1 MFFKYKLSSILHALL
16 IKKCHRRQI
25 LSTFLSERSK
35 SIKPSPTLA
44 VSARAAKLRAEGRD
58 IISLS
63 AGEPDFDT
71 PEYIKNAAINALN
84 NGQTK
89 YTAVDGTPELK
100 QAIVGKFQRENN
112 LEYKNSQV
120 LVSCGAKHSLY
131 NLFQATLN
139 PEDEII
145 LPAPYWAS
153 YPDMAILA
161 GAKPIIVTTAISE
174 NFKINA
180 EKLDRAITEK
190 TRMIV
195 LNSPSNP
202 SGANYNS
209 QELADLGEV
218 LLKHPNVLVVT
229 DDIYEHIYWGPDMF
243 TNIVNSCPKLY
254 NRTIV
259 INGVSKA
266 YSMTGWRI
274 GYAAGPEKIIKE
286 MKKIQSQSTSNPN
299 SIAQAASIAAL
310 DGEQKFVKECVHTFK
325 ERHDVII
332 NLIREIDGIEVLE
345 SEGTFYTFPDMNN
358 IIEKIDKISND
369 IELAEFFIEEAGV
382 AAVPGS
388 AFGTPGCMRISFATS
403 MKNIKEGI
411 KRIKDILSNY

>member
-1 MFFKYKLSSILHALL
+1 M
-16 IKKCHRRQI
+16 
-25 LSTFLSERSK
+25 STFSSERSK

-44 VSARAAKLRAEGRD
+44 VSARAAELRAEGRD

-71 PEYIKNAAINALN
+71 PEHIKNAAINALN

-100 QAIVGKFQRENN
+100 QAIVDKFQRENN
-112 LEYKNSQV
+112 LEYKNNQI

-139 PEDEII
+139 PGDEII

-161 GAKPIIVTTAISE
+161 GAVPIIITTTITE
-174 NFKINA
+174 NFKINV
-180 EKLDRAITEK
+180 ENLSQAISEK
-190 TRMIV
+190 TRMIM

-202 SGANYNS
+202 SGANYSNE
-209 QELADLGEV
+209 ELLEIGEI
-218 LLKHPNVLVVT
+218 LLKHPNIIVVT
-229 DDIYEHIYWGPDMF
+229 DDIYEHIFWGSERF
-243 TNIVNSCPKLY
+243 ANIINSCPELY
-254 NRTIV
+254 DRTIIV
-259 INGVSKA
+259 NGVSKA

-274 GYAAGPEKIIKE
+274 GYAAGPDKIIKE

-299 SIAQAASIAAL
+299 SIAQAAAVAAL
-310 DGEQKFVKECVHTFK
+310 NGKQDFIKECVNTYK

-332 NLIREIDGIEVLE
+332 KLLKEIDGIEILE

-358 IIEKIDKISND
+358 IINRLQNISND

-382 AAVPGS
+382 AMVPGS
-388 AFGTPGCMRISFATS
+388 AFGVPGCMRISFATN
-403 MKNIKEGI
+403 MDNIKEGI
-411 KRIKDILSNY
+411 RRIKDILLNS

>member
-1 MFFKYKLSSILHALL
+1 MG
-16 IKKCHRRQI
+16 
-25 LSTFLSERSK
+25 TFSSERSK

-44 VSARAAKLRAEGRD
+44 VSARAAELRAEGRD

-71 PEYIKNAAINALN
+71 PEYIKNAAINALH

-100 QAIVGKFQRENN
+100 QAIIDKFQKENN
-112 LEYKNSQV
+112 LEYKNNQI
-120 LVSCGAKHSLY
+120 LASCGAKHSLY

-139 PEDEII
+139 PGDEII
-145 LPAPYWAS
+145 LTAPYWAS

-161 GAKPIIVTTAISE
+161 GAEPVIIRTTIAE
-174 NFKINA
+174 NFKINT
-180 EKLDRAITEK
+180 ENLSQAISEK
-190 TRMIV
+190 TRMLV

-202 SGANYNS
+202 SGANYS
-209 QELADLGEV
+209 RDELAAIADV
-218 LLKHPNVLVVT
+218 ILKYKNIIIVT
-229 DDIYEHIYWGPDMF
+229 DDIYEHIFWGSERF
-243 TNIVNSCPKLY
+243 ANIINSCPELY

-259 INGVSKA
+259 VNGVSKA

-274 GYAAGPEKIIKE
+274 GYAAGPEEIIRE

-299 SIAQAASIAAL
+299 SIAQAAAVSAL
-310 DGEQKFVKECVHTFK
+310 NGKQDFIKECVNTFK
-325 ERHDVII
+325 ERHDFII
-332 NLIREIDGIEVLE
+332 KALKEIDDIEILE

-358 IIEKIDKISND
+358 TINKLQNISND

-382 AAVPGS
+382 AMVPGS
-388 AFGTPGCMRISFATS
+388 AFGVPGCMRISFATN
-403 MKNIKEGI
+403 MENIKEGI
-411 KRIKDILSNY
+411 RRIKDILLSS

>member
-1 MFFKYKLSSILHALL
+1 M
-16 IKKCHRRQI
+16 
-25 LSTFLSERSK
+25 STFSSERSK

-44 VSARAAKLRAEGRD
+44 VAARAAELRAEGRD

-100 QAIVGKFQRENN
+100 QAIVDKFQRENN
-112 LEYKNSQV
+112 LEYKNNQI

-139 PEDEII
+139 PGDEII

-161 GAKPIIVTTAISE
+161 GAVPIIITTTITE
-174 NFKINA
+174 NFKINT
-180 EKLDRAITEK
+180 KNLSQTITEK
-190 TRMIV
+190 TRMII

-202 SGANYNS
+202 SGANYSNE
-209 QELADLGEV
+209 ELLEIGEI
-218 LLKHPNVLVVT
+218 LLKHPNIIVVT
-229 DDIYEHIYWGPDMF
+229 DDIYEHIFWGSDSF
-243 TNIVNSCPKLY
+243 TNIINTCPQLY
-254 NRTIV
+254 DRTIV

-274 GYAAGPEKIIKE
+274 GYAAGPDKIIKE

-299 SIAQAASIAAL
+299 SIAQAAAVAAL
-310 DGEQKFVKECVHTFK
+310 NGKQDFIKECVNTYK

-332 NLIREIDGIEVLE
+332 KLLKEIDGIEILE

-358 IIEKIDKISND
+358 IINRLQNISND

-382 AAVPGS
+382 AMVPGS
-388 AFGTPGCMRISFATS
+388 AFGVPGCMRISFATN
-403 MKNIKEGI
+403 MENIKEGI
-411 KRIKDILSNY
+411 RRIKDILLNS